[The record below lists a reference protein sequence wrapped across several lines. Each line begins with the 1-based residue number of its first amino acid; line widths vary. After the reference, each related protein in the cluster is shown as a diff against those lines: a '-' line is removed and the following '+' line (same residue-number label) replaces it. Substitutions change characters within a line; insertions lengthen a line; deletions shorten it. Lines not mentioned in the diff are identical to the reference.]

1 MYSVVNPS
9 MNVEDNNETATNI
22 GKIVLLLATFLVG
35 GGGGVALGTS
45 YGGGS
50 VVRDPGLERR
60 LTLIETHLDSLSATS
75 NKLEAKF
82 DALAEHIQTNSQKKG
97 R

>member
-1 MYSVVNPS
+1 MYSVVNPNMS
-9 MNVEDNNETATNI
+9 VEDNNETATNI
-22 GKIVLLLATFLVG
+22 GKIALVLASFFVG
-35 GGGGVALGTS
+35 GGGGLALGTS
-45 YGGGS
+45 YGGAS

-82 DALAEHIQTNSQKKG
+82 DLLAEHIQTNSQKKG